1 MSHDCKDSRKS
12 VDKLFNNSKF
22 VSLVKQIVN
31 GTPDAVPTVIV
42 PDKISKQMLPG
53 EKVLFTGGY
62 LKSDAATVNN
72 LTLTLSSK
80 VSTNPGGYNL
90 LSVLTWVVNDNLNA
104 VNFCN
109 ERYTISAW
117 DRIPTLPDCVKVGQ
131 IEWSGVY
138 NNQQGG
144 TTTLPGV
151 ERFFV
156 TGAYGIFEGVTGVVI
171 EYSLDLTRTI
181 YYITNKL

>member
-31 GTPDAVPTVIV
+31 GTPDAVPAVIV
-42 PDKISKQMLPG
+42 PPKVAKKMLPG

-62 LKSDAATVNN
+62 LRSDAAYVND

-90 LSVLTWVVNDNLNA
+90 LSALTWVVNDTMNA

-117 DRIPTLPDCVKVGQ
+117 DRIPTLPDRVKVGQ
-131 IEWSGVY
+131 IEWAGVY
-138 NNQQGG
+138 NNEQGG
-144 TTTLPGV
+144 TTTEPDV

-156 TGAYGIFEGVTGVVI
+156 TGAYGIFEGVTGVLVD
-171 EYSLDLTRTI
+171 YKADLTRTI
-181 YYITNKL
+181 YYISQ